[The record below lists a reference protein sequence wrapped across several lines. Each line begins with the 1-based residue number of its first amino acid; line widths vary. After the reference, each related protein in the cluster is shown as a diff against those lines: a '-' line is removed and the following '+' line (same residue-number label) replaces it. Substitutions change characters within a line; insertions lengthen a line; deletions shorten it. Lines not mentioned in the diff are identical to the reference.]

1 MPFFAA
7 QEFLETVAVVL
18 EVVEEPAAG
27 SRRVPR
33 GGRDRSPPLL
43 RFVAPGLRDRGTSI
57 GRGTGSRR
65 TSRDSASSADSARR
79 SSSSSVPEEA
89 GGATAAAA
97 ADYARC
103 RTRLF
108 GWLFRPLLSDAFALA
123 SLTQALSLL
132 GLGGGNGQAAVLV
145 RDLAAWFLEL
155 PVGRA
160 ADTTVGREAQNCPVL
175 RWLKG
180 VILAW
185 ASSSTKRSSAGS
197 GGGGGEDVDDGGSFL
212 DRETAAPPDTE
223 SRMKDLFGDPVVRG
237 GGVLGAG
244 GKDDAYGGEAASS
257 AGVNSARDEQEGSDG
272 TVGDDDDDEGAA
284 EEVEAGERDAEEI
297 LRPMLEACAASQR
310 LENASMLSVVTAEAL
325 AACREKLEESSLGQV
340 AIGGGEAWVT
350 LARRLRLCLFLD
362 HRLHWGVLAEQ
373 RRGWEPD
380 WGGGERRRAVK
391 PMRDFELRALLLG
404 GCVLG
409 VSVGEGLWAVS
420 RGLRASYSLCVV
432 YESCINRGIFARDKT
447 TRHSSYRRQ
456 VDV

>member
-1 MPFFAA
+1 MPGYAT

-18 EVVEEPAAG
+18 EVAEEPAAG

-43 RFVAPGLRDRGTSI
+43 RFVAPGHRDRGPST
-57 GRGTGSRR
+57 GGGGTGSRR
-65 TSRDSASSADSARR
+65 TSRDSTSSAESARR
-79 SSSSSVPEEA
+79 SSSSSVAEEA
-89 GGATAAAA
+89 GGAAAAAAAA

-185 ASSSTKRSSAGS
+185 ASLSTERSTAD
-197 GGGGGEDVDDGGSFL
+197 GGEDGDDGVSFL
-212 DRETAAPPDTE
+212 DRETATPPDTE

-237 GGVLGAG
+237 RGVVGAG
-244 GKDDAYGGEAASS
+244 GKDDADGGEAASS
-257 AGVNSARDEQEGSDG
+257 AGVSSAQGEQEGSDG
-272 TVGDDDDDEGAA
+272 TVGDDDEDREA
-284 EEVEAGERDAEEI
+284 EEGGEKDAEEI
-297 LRPMLEACAASQR
+297 LRPMFEACAASQR

-373 RRGWEPD
+373 R
-380 WGGGERRRAVK
+380 
-391 PMRDFELRALLLG
+391 
-404 GCVLG
+404 
-409 VSVGEGLWAVS
+409 
-420 RGLRASYSLCVV
+420 
-432 YESCINRGIFARDKT
+432 
-447 TRHSSYRRQ
+447 
-456 VDV
+456 